1 MKRRTLLLALPA
13 VAAAIGPGCTADE
26 PPPVQPIVS
35 VQKLSFEKGCYETC
49 PSSTAPA
56 AEIDL
61 SGETCGTAAA
71 CGFMAGSDRVRV
83 IVDYGSVE
91 LQANVAP
98 PAPALTLIEDERE
111 VPAPASPVLHRQK
124 DGRVVFSAGFT
135 APAQVA
141 RTLSVRAKAAEGF
154 SGQVDLLSIDAPDF
168 TVSVAECTTDDCA
181 PLAAD
186 VGRAHVTV
194 TAPIGTDP
202 RSARLSS
209 RLDGVPLAE
218 TTDVALSPQQSGAVL
233 EGTGSLLVP
242 AGDDAD
248 VWGIDVT
255 VGSTRKTVTL
265 LLTRPALEVVVPGC
279 DPTPDTTATPICSVT
294 AGKAV
299 TVVVT
304 APRDIHLSE
313 ASVTYEL
320 DGIPAAGQ
328 PQTEALDIE
337 DVATRSAVFT
347 VPVPNAPGSI
357 WLITGRVGRYTRQAH
372 PIKIGAQ

>member
-1 MKRRTLLLALPA
+1 MTRRSLLLALPSL
-13 VAAAIGPGCTADE
+13 AAAIGCGGANDE
-26 PPPVQPIVS
+26 APPAQPIVS

-71 CGFMAGSDRVRV
+71 CGFMAGSDRMRV

-98 PAPALTLIEDERE
+98 PSPTITLIEDERE
-111 VPAPASPVLHRQK
+111 VPAPAAPVLHRQK

-154 SGQVDLLSIDAPDF
+154 SGEVDLLSIDAPDF
-168 TVSVAECTTDDCA
+168 TISVAECTTDDCA
-181 PLAAD
+181 PLAAN

-209 RLDGVPLAE
+209 RLNGVPLAE
-218 TTDVALSPQQSGAVL
+218 TAEVALSPQQSGTVL

-255 VGSTRKTVTL
+255 VASTRKTVTL
-265 LLTRPALEVVVPGC
+265 LLQQPALEIVVPEC
-279 DPTPDTTATPICSVT
+279 VAMPDAAAAPVCSVT

-304 APRDIHLSE
+304 APHDIHLSE
-313 ASVTYEL
+313 ASLTYEL
-320 DGIPAAGQ
+320 DGVPATGQ
-328 PQTEALDIE
+328 PQTEAMDIE
-337 DVATRSAVFT
+337 DVATRSAVLT
-347 VPVPNAPGSI
+347 VPIPNAPGSI
-357 WLITGRVGRYTRQAH
+357 WLITGRVGRYTRQAR
-372 PIKIGAQ
+372 PIKIGAP